1 MTSEQYVRAE
11 RCSYVCQA
19 CLLKRPGRPCQ
30 TPSWPRCPPYHA
42 LRFCLAASHGVGL
55 PQFRGSRVSGNVAP
69 CRLLPGVVVT
79 YFVTGSRAAALLDS
93 GSRCSSSAAPCAR
106 HAPSGCLHSGIRH
119 DERHERS
126 IQVVR
131 RAQVPVGV
139 GPANGPLIRMTGRS
153 TILEG
158 HGYGPCASRH
168 RRCWSGQLG

>member
-1 MTSEQYVRAE
+1 V
-11 RCSYVCQA
+11 
-19 CLLKRPGRPCQ
+19 
-30 TPSWPRCPPYHA
+30 
-42 LRFCLAASHGVGL
+42 LRL
-55 PQFRGSRVSGNVAP
+55 
-69 CRLLPGVVVT
+69 LLPGTVVT

-158 HGYGPCASRH
+158 HGYGPGAAPGSNSPTKPWPRSRRAGASSTHWPGTAGRITGCLPGSGLLPPSTSPLSVGFSFSVAWSAATPRARA
-168 RRCWSGQLG
+168 RRWSGRSSAR